1 MFKRIGTLWIVV
13 TGLFA
18 GVFVI
23 GCVVGLFIPTDAKL
37 MLIEAILEK
46 FGAILA
52 NSTTDWLL
60 AVNVFINNLV
70 VALIVLIFSLIPFL
84 SLFIIF
90 GNGMIIGVFLDL
102 LWRVNYL
109 EPGSFMAGVI
119 GLLPHGVFELTAIF
133 LAGSFGTTALL
144 KLLFTKTIQPQ
155 QSRLQ
160 FLGYTVQWFFYIV
173 VPLLVIA
180 ALVETFLSPRVA
192 HFVQTWQTQTTDN
205 AALLAVQLDT
215 VALAQAGCV
224 PGTTTGAVSGSEQM
238 TLLYDEQ
245 VYTQLQQ
252 RAQVGRWLASYTC
265 GETDLLLI
273 ASYDRSQWS
282 PEQAE
287 ALLLD
292 MVTDAN
298 ITYRVY
304 ITSDQTIV
312 VGLTD
317 PNLQWLDDDQVIRYS
332 R

>member
-13 TGLFA
+13 AGIFA
-18 GVFVI
+18 GIFGL
-23 GCVVGLFIPTDAKL
+23 GCVVGLFIPVDAKL

-70 VALIVLIFSLIPFL
+70 VALIVLIFSLIPLL

-144 KLLFTKTIQPQ
+144 KLLFTNKIQPQ
-155 QSRLQ
+155 QPRLQ
-160 FLGYTVQWFFYIV
+160 FLGYTVRWFFYLV
-173 VPLLVIA
+173 VPLLVAA
-180 ALVETFLSPRVA
+180 ALVETFISPRVS
-192 HFVQTWQTQTTDN
+192 HFVQSWQAQK
-205 AALLAVQLDT
+205 AASVGLAVQLDT
-215 VALAQAGCV
+215 VALAQAGCI
-224 PGTTTGAVSGSEQM
+224 PGTTTGVTGSTDQ
-238 TLLYDEQ
+238 TALLYDEQ

-252 RAQVGRWLASYTC
+252 RAQAGRWLASYTC
-265 GETDLLLI
+265 AETDLLLI
-273 ASYDRSQWS
+273 ASYDRTQWS

-287 ALLLD
+287 VLLST
-292 MVTDAN
+292 MITDTQL
-298 ITYRVY
+298 TYQVY
-304 ITSDQTIV
+304 VSPDQTIV
-312 VGLTD
+312 VGQSD
-317 PNLQWLDDDQVIRYS
+317 PDLQWLDDDQVIRYS